1 MTWTKREQSHKLK
14 KYFWYSRCL
23 IVIAYCCWTNIFKLF
38 SVFFLFCRLKGIQ
51 SFVTPDLFAA
61 LSDAG
66 FGDQIVLASSSFP
79 SATLARPSE
88 SASLIRMDGQTVE
101 TVLEEIM
108 KFIKVNLFSRFFKVF
123 ENTYR
128 KITFLILIVTVTFH
142 RRIQLFNI

>member
-1 MTWTKREQSHKLK
+1 M
-14 KYFWYSRCL
+14 
-23 IVIAYCCWTNIFKLF
+23 
-38 SVFFLFCRLKGIQ
+38 
-51 SFVTPDLFAA
+51 TPDLFAA

-108 KFIKVNLFSRFFKVF
+108 KFIKVNLFSRFVF

-142 RRIQLFNI
+142 WRIQLFNI

>member
-1 MTWTKREQSHKLK
+1 
-14 KYFWYSRCL
+14 
-23 IVIAYCCWTNIFKLF
+23 
-38 SVFFLFCRLKGIQ
+38 
-51 SFVTPDLFAA
+51 VTPDLFAA

-108 KFIKVNLFSRFFKVF
+108 KFIKVNLFPRFFQSFKKCRVKKKPF
-123 ENTYR
+123 SIADFLHLNFIGENNSSM
-128 KITFLILIVTVTFH
+128 FNA
-142 RRIQLFNI
+142 RIQGIKNLVD

>member
-1 MTWTKREQSHKLK
+1 
-14 KYFWYSRCL
+14 
-23 IVIAYCCWTNIFKLF
+23 
-38 SVFFLFCRLKGIQ
+38 
-51 SFVTPDLFAA
+51 VTPDLFAA